1 MSTPH
6 SPYATPPSVLAQ
18 ITALPDLPMTDIK
31 SIWKDLF
38 RADTPTHNR
47 QFLERRIAYRLQEIE
62 FRKVDRNMIDR
73 NRRRIQALLTSGQN
87 KKLDRDFHLV
97 PGTVLTREYQ
107 GKEYRIM
114 ATVDG
119 QYDFEGRPYRSLSR
133 IAKEIT
139 GTAWSG
145 PVFFG
150 LKSTA
155 PSKSSGKTAA
165 KSATKKGVRK

>member
-1 MSTPH
+1 MR
-6 SPYATPPSVLAQ
+6 SPYVTPASVLAQ
-18 ITALPDLPMTDIK
+18 ITGLPDLSMLDVKALWK
-31 SIWKDLF
+31 SLF
-38 RADTPTHNR
+38 GQETPTHNR

-62 FRKVDRNMIDR
+62 FRKVDRALVDR
-73 NRRRIQALLTSGQN
+73 NKRRIQAILESGQN
-87 KKLDRDFHLV
+87 KKFDRDFHLMA
-97 PGTVLTREYQ
+97 GTLLTREYQ
-107 GKEYRIM
+107 GKEYQVM

-119 QYDFEGRPYRSLSR
+119 QYEFEGRPYRSLSR

-155 PSKSSGKTAA
+155 TA
-165 KSATKKGVRK
+165 KPATKKGARK

>member
-1 MSTPH
+1 MTTTQ

-18 ITALPDLPMTDIK
+18 IAALPDLSMSDIK
-31 SIWKDLF
+31 SLWKDLF
-38 RADTPTHNR
+38 GDDTPTHNR

-62 FRKVDRNMIDR
+62 FRKVDRALADR
-73 NRRRIQALLTSGQN
+73 NKRRIQTILESGQN
-87 KKLDRDFHLV
+87 KKFDRDIRLMA
-97 PGTVLTREYQ
+97 GTILTREYQ

-119 QYDFEGRPYRSLSR
+119 QYEFEGRLYRSLSR

-150 LKSTA
+150 LKS
-155 PSKSSGKTAA
+155 
-165 KSATKKGVRK
+165 SAVKKPAGKKGARK

>member
-1 MSTPH
+1 MTPMR
-6 SPYATPPSVLAQ
+6 SPYATPASVLAQ
-18 ITALPDLPMTDIK
+18 ITGLPDLSMLDVKALWK
-31 SIWKDLF
+31 SLF
-38 RADTPTHNR
+38 GQETPTHNR

-62 FRKVDRNMIDR
+62 FRKVDRALVDR
-73 NRRRIQALLTSGQN
+73 NKRRIQAILESGQN
-87 KKLDRDFHLV
+87 KKFDRDFHLMA
-97 PGTVLTREYQ
+97 GTLLTREYQ
-107 GKEYRIM
+107 GKEYQVM

-119 QYDFEGRPYRSLSR
+119 QYEFEGRPYRSLSR

-155 PSKSSGKTAA
+155 TAKPAA
-165 KSATKKGVRK
+165 KKGARK